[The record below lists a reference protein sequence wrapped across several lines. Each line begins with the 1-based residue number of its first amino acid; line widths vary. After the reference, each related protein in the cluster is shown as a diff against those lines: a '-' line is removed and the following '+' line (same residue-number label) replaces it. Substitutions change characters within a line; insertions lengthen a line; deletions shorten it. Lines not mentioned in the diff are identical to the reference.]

1 MLYTGYS
8 IGIDDYVVISKR
20 VVKNIGNKEFSRGP
34 NTVIENVKN
43 RHVKTAIK
51 PRWWKWF
58 YDKCKIWGKRKS
70 I

>member
-8 IGIDDYVVISKR
+8 IGIDDYVVIPKR
-20 VVKNIGNKEFSRGP
+20 VVKNIGNKDFSRGP

-51 PRWWKWF
+51 PR
-58 YDKCKIWGKRKS
+58 
-70 I
+70 